1 MIDVVRQAWLI
12 ARFDLGTSLRTRR
25 ALLALL
31 LYGLVAV
38 GTGVAAVAIE
48 RKVREEVAAH
58 AAQPGMEAQA
68 AAAAEAALT
77 FFLGGDRD
85 LARHLLDM
93 PLVVAGFFWVTL
105 TFLPFL
111 VALSSHDLVN
121 AEVRNH
127 SARFVLL
134 RAPRGALLAGKV
146 ASHGLLFL
154 GVTVASN
161 AALLA
166 YAWWNLPDF
175 PVVRSGLL
183 LARFWAFTAVYGL
196 CCLSLAALVSSLV
209 DSAGRS
215 LIGLFVVVVGL
226 HVLALNDSLGVL
238 SPFAHKAGLWSP
250 RVGEVAASLATLLAF
265 AIVFLGGAYAR
276 LRGRDF

>member
-1 MIDVVRQAWLI
+1 MSNAVRQTWLI
-12 ARFDLGTSLRTRR
+12 ARFDLGTALRTRR

-48 RKVREEVAAH
+48 RRVREEVAAR
-58 AAQPGMEAQA
+58 AAPPGMEAQT
-68 AAAAEAALT
+68 AAAAEAALA
-77 FFLGGDRD
+77 FFLGGDQE

-105 TFLPFL
+105 TFLPYL

-121 AEVRNH
+121 AEVRNR

-146 ASHGLLFL
+146 AAHGLLFL

-161 AALLA
+161 VALLA
-166 YAWWNLPDF
+166 YAWWSLPDF
-175 PVVRSGLL
+175 PAVRAALL
-183 LARFWAFTAVYGL
+183 LARFWGFTAVYGL

-215 LIGLFVVVVGL
+215 LTGLFVLVMAL
-226 HVLALNDSLGVL
+226 HVLALNDRVGFL

-250 RVGEVAASLATLLAF
+250 RAGEVAASLAVFLAF
-265 AIVFLGGAYAR
+265 AVVFLCGAYAR
-276 LRGRDF
+276 LRRRDF

>member
-1 MIDVVRQAWLI
+1 MSGVVRQAWLI

-25 ALLALL
+25 ALLALM

-38 GTGVAAVAIE
+38 GTGVVTVAIE
-48 RKVREEVAAH
+48 QKVREEVAAQV
-58 AAQPGMEAQA
+58 AGPGTAAQA

-121 AEVRNH
+121 AEVRNR

-154 GVTVASN
+154 GVTVASS
-161 AALLA
+161 AALFA
-166 YAWWNLPDF
+166 YAWWSLPEF
-175 PVVRSGLL
+175 PLVRGGLL

-215 LIGLFVVVVGL
+215 LIGLVVVVVGL
-226 HVLALNDSLGVL
+226 HVLALNDTVGFL
-238 SPFAHKAGLWSP
+238 SPFWHKAGLWSP
-250 RVGEVAASLATLLAF
+250 RPGEVAAGLAAFLAF
-265 AIVFLGGAYAR
+265 AAVFLGGACAR
-276 LRGRDF
+276 LRWRDL